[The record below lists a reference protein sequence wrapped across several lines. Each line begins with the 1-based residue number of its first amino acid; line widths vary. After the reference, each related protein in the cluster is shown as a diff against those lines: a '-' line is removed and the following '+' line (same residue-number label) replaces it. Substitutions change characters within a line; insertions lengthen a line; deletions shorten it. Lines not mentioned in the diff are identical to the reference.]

1 MEEGDEVELD
11 FDEDDF
17 EEADDLFDAEIL
29 DDDPM
34 DDAEHDLSRLAPAI
48 ERACSRAAVYGCSF
62 EGFTLVPAACGA
74 SDCSSPTHPVVLC
87 GCGLTRGER

>member
-48 ERACSRAAVYGCSF
+48 ERACSRASV
-62 EGFTLVPAACGA
+62 FTLVPA
-74 SDCSSPTHPVVLC
+74 
-87 GCGLTRGER
+87 GLITAVARHIL